1 MKFVSVRDL
10 RLNPKKVWEQLDD
23 EEVIITSNGKPVA
36 LLTGVRDA
44 TMEKEIA
51 ARRRARALLA
61 LDEIHEAVR
70 RRPGPLPSKADLERE
85 IRAVRRARR

>member
-51 ARRRARALLA
+51 AHRRARALLA
-61 LDEIHEAVR
+61 LDEIHEAAR
-70 RRPGPLPSKADLERE
+70 RRPGPSPSKAEVERE